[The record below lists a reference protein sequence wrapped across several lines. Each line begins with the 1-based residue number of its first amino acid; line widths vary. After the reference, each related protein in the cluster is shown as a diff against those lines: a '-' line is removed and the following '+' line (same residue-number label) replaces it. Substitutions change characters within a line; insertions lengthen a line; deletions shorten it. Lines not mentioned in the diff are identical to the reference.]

1 MRTTGTYQH
10 THMCQRLLQG
20 ILLERSWPHGA
31 GKKMQVLIDSRNAG
45 SPILC
50 PWSDSRVLRRS
61 NRRANRGRGRNDRRV
76 RLSAANDVA
85 TSGGHRGSRGRD
97 GGGRRDG
104 SGGAAVLRVG
114 ARDGSQSQGELHGA
128 WWILLDLTC

>member
-50 PWSDSRVLRRS
+50 PRRDSRVLRRS
-61 NRRANRGRGRNDRRV
+61 NRRTNRGRGRDDRRV
-76 RLSAANDVA
+76 RLSAANDMA